1 MVLHGGAGAGHG
13 PLHRA
18 RTPLAL
24 ATPLALLDVA
34 AQFRWAALSEFMSTR
49 STFVWGGAMLLRKH
63 DLDANTYGL
72 LDWWLNGGYSDDMQV
87 RGCTR
92 TAGQTA
98 ARTTGG
104 EEVVRRRR
112 GAWRCAE
119 DRCRAPPQVQACAQ
133 DHRRAIATPL
143 AAIFPNSLKRAV
155 SAAYCWD
162 FLLRQNFVL
171 CTPLPRSQPR
181 TRLSA
186 ETT

>member
-1 MVLHGGAGAGHG
+1 M
-13 PLHRA
+13 
-18 RTPLAL
+18 
-24 ATPLALLDVA
+24 A

-72 LDWWLNGGYSDDMQV
+72 LDWWLNGGYSDDMQA

-112 GAWRCAE
+112 GA
-119 DRCRAPPQVQACAQ
+119 
-133 DHRRAIATPL
+133 
-143 AAIFPNSLKRAV
+143 
-155 SAAYCWD
+155 
-162 FLLRQNFVL
+162 LLL
-171 CTPLPRSQPR
+171 C
-181 TRLSA
+181 
-186 ETT
+186 